1 MTKKQAGSR
10 AGCPFVTF
18 RRAKVAATVC
28 AVLSIT
34 GCSRSPELDV
44 LGSYFPA
51 WIVCLAA
58 ALLLTFAA
66 HALFTKTKVGH
77 ELWPLPLLYSSLVCF
92 LSCTL
97 WLIFFE

>member
-1 MTKKQAGSR
+1 MTEKQAGRPS
-10 AGCPFVTF
+10 VTF
-18 RRAKVAATVC
+18 QQAKIA
-28 AVLSIT
+28 AVLGVVLSNT
-34 GCSRSPELDV
+34 ACSRSPELDV

-58 ALLLTFAA
+58 ALALTFAA
-66 HALFTKTKVGH
+66 HALFTKTKVAH
-77 ELWPLPLLYSSLVCF
+77 ELWPLPLLYPSLVCF

>member
-1 MTKKQAGSR
+1 MTKKQG
-10 AGCPFVTF
+10 GPPFVTF
-18 RRAKVAATVC
+18 RRAKVAAVVG
-28 AVLSIT
+28 AVLST
-34 GCSRSPELDV
+34 TACSRSPELDV

-58 ALLLTFAA
+58 ALALTFAA
-66 HALFTKTKVGH
+66 HALFTKTKVAH
-77 ELWPLPLLYSSLVCF
+77 ELWPLPLLYPSLVCF

>member
-1 MTKKQAGSR
+1 MTEKQAGRPS
-10 AGCPFVTF
+10 VTF
-18 RRAKVAATVC
+18 QQAKVAAVLGV
-28 AVLSIT
+28 VLST
-34 GCSRSPELDV
+34 TACSRSPELDV

-58 ALLLTFAA
+58 ALALTFAA
-66 HALFTKTKVGH
+66 HALFTKTKVAH
-77 ELWPLPLLYSSLVCF
+77 ELWPLPLLYPSLVCF